1 MKGALEKPME
11 FNRIA
16 NFNSQ
21 NKWDIFEI
29 LLTADMRV
37 SNARRSKNLEK
48 TDQINKIYLKL
59 FCFGLHQNHTWRIV
73 LPKYCKFT

>member
-11 FNRIA
+11 FDRIA
-16 NFNSQ
+16 KFNSQ

-59 FCFGLHQNHTWRIV
+59 FLFWFASKSYMENS
-73 LPKYCKFT
+73 FA